1 MDPLKCLFEKPT
13 LSRRLSRW
21 MILLAEFDL
30 KYVARKT
37 IKGSVVSNFYAENSI
52 EGEDG
57 KEDFPNK
64 DVLDI
69 ELGPWKM
76 YFDGVVNQYGNGIG
90 VLLITPNG
98 SHVPLAVKLNFEVT
112 DNMVKYEDCITRM
125 KTL

>member
-1 MDPLKCLFEKPT
+1 M
-13 LSRRLSRW
+13 
-21 MILLAEFDL
+21 
-30 KYVARKT
+30 
-37 IKGSVVSNFYAENSI
+37 
-52 EGEDG
+52 
-57 KEDFPNK
+57 
-64 DVLDI
+64 DI

-76 YFDGVVNQYGNGIG
+76 YFDGVVNQYGDGIG